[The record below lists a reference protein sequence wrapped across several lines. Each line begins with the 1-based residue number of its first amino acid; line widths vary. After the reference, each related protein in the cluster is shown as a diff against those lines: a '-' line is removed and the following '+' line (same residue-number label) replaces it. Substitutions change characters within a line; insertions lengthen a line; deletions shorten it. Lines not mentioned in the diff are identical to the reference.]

1 MTEESARGGV
11 RARVH
16 AALEGKGRTGRIV
29 EGAVLGLI
37 LLNVV
42 AIVLDSVDSLDK
54 RFGVVFDAIELA
66 SVIVFAAE
74 YFMRLWACTADPAY
88 RHPVTGRLRFAARP
102 LAIVDLLSFVPYFL
116 VFWDVDLRVF
126 RAVRL
131 VRFFSVAKLG
141 RNVRAIAMLGSAV
154 RAKRDEFLATLTLAI
169 LALVISS
176 TLMYFAESG
185 AQPEKFADIPHA
197 LWWAI
202 ETLTTVGY
210 GDVVP
215 VTTLGKVLAAILAIC
230 GIAMFA
236 LPTLILG
243 TAFLEEYDRRRKRRH
258 VTCPDCGKEFEE
270 PRGT

>member
-1 MTEESARGGV
+1 MTEPGI

-16 AALEGKGRTGRIV
+16 AALEGKGRTGRAV
-29 EGAVLGLI
+29 EGAVLALI

-54 RFGVVFDAIELA
+54 SWGPVFDAIELV

-74 YFMRLWACTADPAY
+74 YFARLWACTADPHY
-88 RHPVTGRLRFAARP
+88 RHPIGGRLRFAARP
-102 LAIVDLLSFVPYFL
+102 LAIFDLLSFVPYFL
-116 VFWDVDLRVF
+116 VFVDVDLRVF

-141 RNVRAIAMLGSAV
+141 RHVRSIAMLGSAV
-154 RAKRDEFLATLTLAI
+154 RAKRDELLATLMLAV
-169 LALVISS
+169 LAVVISS

-185 AQPEKFADIPHA
+185 AQPQKFGDIPHA
-197 LWWAI
+197 LWWSI

-210 GDVVP
+210 GDMVP
-215 VTTLGKVLAAILAIC
+215 VTPLGKVLAAVLAVC

-243 TAFLEEYDRRRKRRH
+243 TAFLEEYDRHRKRRC
-258 VTCPDCGKEFEE
+258 VTCPECGKEFEE
-270 PRGT
+270 PRG